1 MSSRTPLTA
10 KSNRCPGPALIRPG
24 RVSRRT
30 LTMVVCAVTFAILA
44 LISVV
49 TRSPPALS
57 QSQSLAERRPLI
69 FVPGLLGSRL
79 CRPDPNDPTKPMVVW
94 GTLGALSEFPTLG
107 LSRSGAAPDQIR
119 PCGLV
124 REIVYLG
131 LITQDVHAP
140 VIAHLEHLGYRE
152 QRDLFV

>member
-1 MSSRTPLTA
+1 MSSRTPVTA

-30 LTMVVCAVTFAILA
+30 LTMVVCAVSFAFLA

-49 TRSPPALS
+49 TRPPPALS
-57 QSQSLAERRPLI
+57 QSQPLAVRRPLI

-107 LSRSGAAPDQIR
+107 VSRTDAPSDQVE

-124 REIVYLG
+124 RE
-131 LITQDVHAP
+131 
-140 VIAHLEHLGYRE
+140 
-152 QRDLFV
+152 